1 MILADWIAIAVV
13 AAFILIGAL
22 VGFGKG
28 LKFFTSGIFGII
40 ISILVCYLIGGMV
53 LEIPFVQE
61 LLEKFINALAG
72 KNKFCNFLL
81 KIHIEIVVYYL
92 VLFIIVSAARVLI
105 VFLLKRFVEIDRPV
119 FKLINKLL
127 GILFFLIVLVLL
139 TFLVFQII
147 YWIGGSAYTG
157 FKQHLAGSFFKLD
170 KLLDANPLASLP
182 DWFKQNFVHE
192 VS

>member
-13 AAFILIGAL
+13 AAFILLGAL

-28 LKFFTSGIFGII
+28 IKFFTGGVFGII

-53 LEIPFVQE
+53 LKIPFVQDI
-61 LLEKFINALAG
+61 LGKFIDALTD
-72 KNKFCNFLL
+72 KNKFCDFLL

-92 VLFIIVSAARVLI
+92 VLFIVVSALRVLI

-119 FKLINKLL
+119 FKLINRLL
-127 GILFFLIVLVLL
+127 GILFFLIILVLL

-147 YWIGGSAYTG
+147 YWIGGSAYTD
-157 FKQHLAGSFFKLD
+157 FKQHLTGSFFKLD

-182 DWFKQNFVHE
+182 DWFRENFVHE